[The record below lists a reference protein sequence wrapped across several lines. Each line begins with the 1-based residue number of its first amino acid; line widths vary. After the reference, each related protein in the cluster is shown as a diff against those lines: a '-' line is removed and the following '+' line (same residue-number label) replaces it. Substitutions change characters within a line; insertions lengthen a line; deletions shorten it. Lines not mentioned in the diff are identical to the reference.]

1 MWIVLLA
8 LRRPYT
14 FIVGALLLVLGGVY
28 RLSRTPT
35 DILPALDIPVISV
48 VWTYDG
54 LPAAQMERQITQFS
68 EYSLSNNVADI
79 ARIESQSFDG
89 TSVIRVHLQP
99 DADVASAMA
108 QCTAASQAIV
118 RRMPPGTQPPII
130 LRYSASSVPILQ
142 ISFTSDTLSEAEI
155 FDHVNQ
161 RVRTMVGAVRGT
173 RVPLPM
179 GGRARQITVDLDQ
192 DALETHGLSP
202 NDVAVAVSTQ
212 NLTLPTGN
220 AKLGEREYRVSLNS
234 SPDVVPALNDIP
246 IRRADG
252 KMLFLR
258 DVAHVHDGF
267 AVQTNI
273 ARHDGKRSIVLSV
286 MKTGEASTTE
296 VAERIRALV
305 PTIRASAP
313 PGMEVEVL
321 ADQSRFVTAAINGLL
336 SEALIAAALTATMI
350 LLFLGS
356 WRSTLIV
363 AVSIPLSVLA
373 ALIVMRLLGYT
384 LNAMTLGGLALAVGI
399 LVDDATVEIENIH
412 RNLAMGKTLTR
423 AILDGAQ
430 QIAVPAFVASSC
442 ISIVF
447 ISVVFLEGPARFL
460 FVPMGVAVGL
470 SVMASYLLSRTLIP
484 TLVQYLLRAE
494 VDAHRGEGGHTGGTG
509 FFGRLH
515 AGFNARFE
523 AFQEAYVRALDWV
536 LSHRRGVFSM
546 LGGAVLL
553 AGALVPFVGR
563 DFFPLVS
570 AEQIRLHVV
579 APTGTRLEETERI
592 FGRVEEALRRHIPE
606 GERTSILDQIGIPSG
621 YNLAI
626 TDSAN
631 VSASDGEIL
640 VTLSEHRSKS
650 TNDYVRDL
658 RRSLAEEFPEL
669 TFYFQPAD
677 IVTQILNFG
686 LPSPI
691 EIQVSGVKRDATYAI
706 ARKLEDELRRV
717 PGAVDVRM
725 FQVQNAPRLHFEVD
739 RTRAGEVGLTQR
751 DVANNLLLTVASNS
765 QVSPSFWTDPAT
777 GNSYPVSVR
786 VPENRIHTLDDLQTL
801 SMQTP
806 RGPQLLADIAD
817 LSVRSTPLFVTHVDI
832 QPTFSVRS
840 DIHFSDLGGVA
851 SSVDRIVAKYRAEL
865 PPGAT
870 ITVRGQVES
879 MHSAFARLGLGILAA
894 TLLVYALLVVNFQ
907 SWRDPFI
914 IITALSGAMVGIVL
928 GLFVTQTTFSIPSLM
943 GAIMS
948 IGVATANSILVVSFA
963 REQRELGL
971 SALEA
976 ARAAGRVRLRPV
988 LMTALAM
995 VIGML
1000 PLAIGHGVGSEQ
1012 NAALGRAV
1020 IGGLCGAT
1028 LATLFVVPLVYSV
1041 LTANAKR
1048 RERDPDLE
1056 PDALVAQGGGA

>member
-14 FIVGALLLVLGGVY
+14 FIVAALLLVLGGAY
-28 RLSRTPT
+28 SISRTPT
-35 DILPALDIPVISV
+35 DILPALDIPVVSV

-54 LPAAQMERQITQFS
+54 LPAQQMERQITQFS
-68 EYSLSNNVADI
+68 EYSLSNNVADV
-79 ARIESQSFDG
+79 ARLESQSFDG
-89 TSVIRVHLQP
+89 VSVIRVFLQP
-99 DADVASAMA
+99 NADVASAMA
-108 QCTAASQAIV
+108 QATAASQAIV

-142 ISFTSDTLSEAEI
+142 ISFTSETLSEAEI

-161 RVRTMVGAVRGT
+161 RVRTLIATVQGT
-173 RVPLPM
+173 RMPLPM

-192 DALETHGLSP
+192 DALKMAGLQP
-202 NDVAVAVSTQ
+202 NDVAIAISTQ

-234 SPDVVPALNDIP
+234 SPEAVAALNDIP

-252 KMLFLR
+252 KTVFLR
-258 DVAHVHDGF
+258 DVAHAHDGF
-267 AVQTNI
+267 SSQTNI
-273 ARHDGKRSIVLSV
+273 ARQDGKRSVVLSV
-286 MKTGEASTTE
+286 MKTGDASTTE
-296 VAERIRALV
+296 VAERVRALV

-313 PGMEVEVL
+313 PGMTVEVL
-321 ADQSRFVTAAINGLL
+321 ADQSRFVTAAISGLL
-336 SEALIAAALTATMI
+336 SEALIAAALTAAMI

-363 AVSIPLSVLA
+363 AVSIPLSVLV

-494 VDAHRGEGGHTGGTG
+494 VEAHAASHDRPPSKHILAKLHT
-509 FFGRLH
+509 
-515 AGFNARFE
+515 GFNARFE
-523 AFQEAYVRALDWV
+523 SFQATYVRALEWV
-536 LSHRRGVFSM
+536 LSHPRSVFAL
-546 LGGAVLL
+546 LGFSVLV
-553 AGALVPFVGR
+553 AGSLVPFVGR
-563 DFFPLVS
+563 DFFPAVS
-570 AEQIRLHVV
+570 ADQVRLHVV
-579 APTGTRLEETERI
+579 APTGTRIEETERL
-592 FGRVEEALRRHIPE
+592 FGRVEDALRRQIPAE
-606 GERTSILDQIGIPSG
+606 ERTNILAQIGIPSG

-631 VSASDGEIL
+631 VSSADGEIL
-640 VTLSEHRSKS
+640 VTLTEQRRKS
-650 TNDYVRDL
+650 TNQYVREL
-658 RRSLAEEFPEL
+658 RKSLSEEFPEL
-669 TFYFQPAD
+669 SFYFQPAD

-691 EIQVSGVKRDATYAI
+691 EIQVSGMKRDATLAI
-706 ARKLEDELRRV
+706 ARKIENELRFA

-739 RTRAGEVGLTQR
+739 RTRAGEAGLTQR

-765 QVSPSFWTDPAT
+765 QVSPSFWTDPAS

-786 VPENRIHTLDDLQTL
+786 VPANRINTIDDLQMLTL
-801 SMQTP
+801 QTP
-806 RGPQLLADIAD
+806 RGPQLLEDITD

-832 QPTFSVRS
+832 QPTFSIRADVQLT
-840 DIHFSDLGGVA
+840 DLGTVA
-851 SSVDRIVAKYRAEL
+851 SSVDQIVAKYRAEL

-879 MHSAFARLGLGILAA
+879 MYSAFARLGLGILAA
-894 TLLVYALLVVNFQ
+894 TLLVYSLLVVNFQ

-963 REQRELGL
+963 REQRDLGL
-971 SALEA
+971 SAIDA
-976 ARAAGRVRLRPV
+976 ARAAGKVRLRPV
-988 LMTALAM
+988 VMTALAM
-995 VIGML
+995 VIGMF
-1000 PLAIGHGVGSEQ
+1000 PMAIGHGVGSEQ

-1028 LATLFVVPLVYSV
+1028 LATLFVVPLVYSI

-1048 RERDPDLE
+1048 REPDPDLE
-1056 PDALVAQGGGA
+1056 PGALLLQREGT